1 VVRPKKD
8 RIVRHNPDV
17 VYFKPRGIPL
27 MKLEEVTL
35 TVDECEAIRLAD
47 LEGLSQEEAG
57 EKMGISRA
65 TFGRIIQQARKNV
78 ADGIINGKA
87 IRIEGGNY
95 RIDIQDAGFLCESC
109 GKNHVEAS
117 GTNAQN
123 ECPGC
128 LEHKIK
134 KKPVSG

>member
-1 VVRPKKD
+1 MVRPKKD

-17 VYFKPRGIPL
+17 IYFKPRGIPL
-27 MKLEEVTL
+27 MRLEEVTL

-47 LEGLSQEEAG
+47 LEGLCQEEAG

-95 RIDIQDAGFLCESC
+95 RIDVQDGGFLCKYC
-109 GKNHVEAS
+109 GKNCVEPS
-117 GTNAQN
+117 GSESNN
-123 ECPGC
+123 ECPSC
-128 LEHKIK
+128 KEHEIK
-134 KKPVSG
+134 RE

>member
-1 VVRPKKD
+1 MVRPKKD

-27 MKLEEVTL
+27 MRLEEVTL

-47 LEGLSQEEAG
+47 LENLSQEDAG

-78 ADGIINGKA
+78 ADAIINGKA

-95 RIDIQDAGFLCESC
+95 RIDMQENGFLCSFC
-109 GKNHVEAS
+109 GKDRAES
-117 GTNAQN
+117 SESEGLS
-123 ECPGC
+123 ECPVCKGY
-128 LEHKIK
+128 EIK
-134 KKPVSG
+134 RQ

>member
-1 VVRPKKD
+1 MVRPKKD

-27 MKLEEVTL
+27 MRLEEVTL

-47 LEGLSQEEAG
+47 VEGLSQEEAG

-78 ADGIINGKA
+78 ADAIINGKA
-87 IRIEGGNY
+87 IKIEGGSY
-95 RIDIQDAGFLCESC
+95 KIDMKNGVFECGSC
-109 GKNHVEAS
+109 GKISEESSGDDGKAS
-117 GTNAQN
+117 G
-123 ECPGC
+123 CPNCG
-128 LEHKIK
+128 EGK
-134 KKPVSG
+134 

>member
-1 VVRPKKD
+1 MVRPKKD

-27 MKLEEVTL
+27 MRLEEITL

-47 LEGLSQEEAG
+47 LESLSQEEAG
-57 EKMGISRA
+57 KKMGISRA

-78 ADGIINGKA
+78 ADAIINGKA

-95 RIDIQDAGFLCESC
+95 RIDMQKGGFLCKSC
-109 GKNHVEAS
+109 GKDCAETSENE
-117 GTNAQN
+117 GQN
-123 ECPGC
+123 ECPSC
-128 LEHKIK
+128 MEHEIK
-134 KKPVSG
+134 RQ

>member
-1 VVRPKKD
+1 MVRPKKD

-17 VYFKPRGIPL
+17 IYFKPRGIPL
-27 MKLEEVTL
+27 MRLEEVTL

-47 LEGLSQEEAG
+47 LEGLSQEDAG
-57 EKMGISRA
+57 KKMGISRA

-95 RIDIQDAGFLCESC
+95 RIDIQDGEFFCKSC
-109 GKNHVEAS
+109 GKDCVEPS
-117 GTNAQN
+117 GN
-123 ECPGC
+123 EGNDECSSC
-128 LEHKIK
+128 KEHEIK
-134 KKPVSG
+134 K

>member
-1 VVRPKKD
+1 MVRPKKD

-27 MKLEEVTL
+27 MRLEEVTL

-47 LEGLSQEEAG
+47 VEGLSQEEAG

-78 ADGIINGKA
+78 ADAIINGKA
-87 IRIEGGNY
+87 IKIEGGSY
-95 RIDIQDAGFLCESC
+95 KIDMKDSAFECRSC
-109 GKNHVEAS
+109 GKICEESSGDDGKAS
-117 GTNAQN
+117 G
-123 ECPGC
+123 CPNCG
-128 LEHKIK
+128 EGK
-134 KKPVSG
+134 

>member
-1 VVRPKKD
+1 MVRPKKD

-27 MKLEEVTL
+27 MRLEEVTL

-47 LEGLSQEEAG
+47 LENLSQEDAG

-78 ADGIINGKA
+78 ADAIINGKA

-95 RIDIQDAGFLCESC
+95 RIDMQEGDFLCKSC
-109 GKNHVEAS
+109 GKDWAES
-117 GTNAQN
+117 SESEGQS
-123 ECPGC
+123 ECPSC
-128 LEHKIK
+128 KEHEIK
-134 KKPVSG
+134 RQ